1 MQNGYSIEV
10 AQVSKSFGATRAVVD
25 ISFEVMRGEI
35 FAMLGH
41 NGAGKT
47 TTIRMILDIL
57 KPDTGSI
64 KVLGGKINE
73 ATKDR
78 IGYLPEERGLYR
90 NVKVVECLS
99 YLGELKGMHASDARA
114 KAMAL
119 LERVELA
126 DVAEKKVS
134 ELSRGMQQKAQFAA
148 TIIHNPELIIIDE
161 PFSGLDPVNTLL
173 IKDLLYEMRNQG
185 STIVMST
192 HQMHQIEEM
201 ADRLLMM
208 HFGKRVLYGKV
219 DEVRKRFAINAVE
232 VEGTGDWAALPGVV
246 NVERA
251 ENGREYHLMLDDGVT
266 PDDVMRAIA
275 DSPDHHVRRFE
286 EAIPSLAEVFIHVVR
301 ERGGDIGE
309 DINGGAQ

>member
-10 AQVSKSFGATRAVVD
+10 AQVSKSFGATHAVVD

-64 KVLGGKINE
+64 KVLGSKINE

-99 YLGELKGMHASDARA
+99 YLGELKGMGASDARA
-114 KAMAL
+114 RAMAL

-148 TIIHNPELIIIDE
+148 TVIHNPELIIIDE

-173 IKDLLYEMRNQG
+173 IKDLLYEMRDQG

-232 VEGTGDWAALPGVV
+232 VEGTGDWAALPGVI

-251 ENGREYHLMLDDGVT
+251 ENGREYHLMLDEGVT
-266 PDDVMRAIA
+266 PDDVIRAIA

-286 EAIPSLAEVFIHVVR
+286 EAILPQRNLHPCRARARRRHR
-301 ERGGDIGE
+301 
-309 DINGGAQ
+309 